1 MKILIAED
9 DFISRQILVKYM
21 GNWGY
26 DYVAVKDGEEAWEVI
41 RQDKNIQ
48 IAVLDWMM
56 PKIDGLEV
64 CKRINKRDFRHPIHV
79 ILVTAKTDN
88 PSIIEGLEAG
98 ASDYIAKPYDPKIL
112 KARIQAGVRIITM
125 NEELRKYSHEMEK
138 LAEDRAKQLI
148 HSDRLATI
156 GMLSSGIAHEINN
169 PTSFISV
176 NIQNIEDNW
185 HYIEKTIQSA
195 PDTQSKE
202 RAVNLTTRMP
212 NIFIDI
218 KKGIKRI
225 NSIVNSLKNY
235 YKSDKNS
242 RKSIEDINMII
253 DESIQLCQ
261 NRLKE
266 DIELS
271 VNVAADIPRIYIN
284 AQEIE
289 QVLVNLIINAIDSM
303 QESKEKKMAIFA
315 DYTDEKMILTVKD
328 TGDGIPEADM
338 KNIFN
343 PFFTTKPKDKGT
355 GMGLSISK
363 NIIQNHNGEL
373 FARHGEISGMEFI
386 IELPF
391 LNP

>member
-88 PSIIEGLEAG
+88 QSIIEGLEAG